1 MRSFSEGWGRV
12 RSAPALLVGVYA
24 MTVVLALPLAITMR
38 GLLQTHLGASLAAE
52 GAANGVNYDWWQ
64 EFTSQAT
71 GIGTTFSPTIIGFA
85 ATLDNISS
93 LLDGQREIA
102 PIAGALT
109 LYLLAWTFLVGGIID
124 RYARQRPIRAAGF
137 FAASG
142 VHVFRLLRLAIVSG
156 LVYWWLFAYVRPWL
170 FLEWFADR
178 TRTMSVERDVFF
190 WRVALYLLFG
200 ALLVVVNV
208 IFDYAKIRIVVEDRR
223 SALGALSAGM
233 RFVWRQRG
241 RVAALYALNGLAFLI
256 LIAIWAFDLADS
268 NLPTRLAFPLLVA
281 RTVRDLTPTALPA
294 SITAGAPLALR
305 PDPRASTIDVSGPA
319 GIQATV
325 AVSSS
330 TEIDALTLP
339 GFYRLEERAGG
350 ATIFRGQVA
359 VNAGAAIESDLRP
372 RSALPSWVDSRSKPK
387 RSRQALR
394 VLADCS
400 INSAVVVCSIRC
412 CRRNRPM

>member
-1 MRSFSEGWGRV
+1 MRSFSEGWARL

-38 GLLQTHLGASLAAE
+38 GLLQAHLGASLAAE

-71 GIGTTFSPTIIGFA
+71 GLGTTFSPTIIGFA

-93 LLDGQREIA
+93 LLDGQRENA
-102 PIAGALT
+102 PIAGALA
-109 LYLLAWTFLVGGIID
+109 LYLLAWTFLIGGIID

-142 VHVFRLLRLAIVSG
+142 MHVFRLLRLAIVSG
-156 LVYWWLFAYVRPWL
+156 LVYWWLFAYVHPWL

-190 WRVALYLLFG
+190 WRVVLYVLFG

-223 SALGALSAGM
+223 SALGALPAAI

-241 RVAALYALNGLAFLI
+241 RVASLYALNGMAFLI
-256 LIAIWAFDLADS
+256 LIAIWAFVAPGARSGGLTLWLGFLATQ
-268 NLPTRLAFPLLVA
+268 LYVLARLALKLQFLA
-281 RTVRDLTPTALPA
+281 SETALFQSRLAHASYVATPMPA
-294 SITAGAPLALR
+294 W
-305 PDPRASTIDVSGPA
+305 PDSPSAELIRT
-319 GIQATV
+319 
-325 AVSSS
+325 SS
-330 TEIDALTLP
+330 
-339 GFYRLEERAGG
+339 R
-350 ATIFRGQVA
+350 
-359 VNAGAAIESDLRP
+359 
-372 RSALPSWVDSRSKPK
+372 
-387 RSRQALR
+387 
-394 VLADCS
+394 
-400 INSAVVVCSIRC
+400 
-412 CRRNRPM
+412 

>member
-102 PIAGALT
+102 PIAGALA

-156 LVYWWLFAYVRPWL
+156 LVYSWLFAYVRPWL

-190 WRVALYLLFG
+190 WRVALYVLFG

-223 SALGALSAGM
+223 SALGALSAAM
-233 RFVWRQRG
+233 RFVWRQRR
-241 RVAALYALNGLAFLI
+241 RVAALYALNAMAFLI
-256 LIAIWAFDLADS
+256 LIAIWAVVAPSARSGGLTLWLGFLVAQ
-268 NLPTRLAFPLLVA
+268 LYVLGRLALKLQFLA
-281 RTVRDLTPTALPA
+281 AQTALFQSRLAHASYAATPVPA
-294 SITAGAPLALR
+294 WPESP
-305 PDPRASTIDVSGPA
+305 PA
-319 GIQATV
+319 ELIRT
-325 AVSSS
+325 SS
-330 TEIDALTLP
+330 
-339 GFYRLEERAGG
+339 R
-350 ATIFRGQVA
+350 
-359 VNAGAAIESDLRP
+359 
-372 RSALPSWVDSRSKPK
+372 
-387 RSRQALR
+387 
-394 VLADCS
+394 
-400 INSAVVVCSIRC
+400 
-412 CRRNRPM
+412 